1 MMDRGVIRGLC
12 FFFLVNE
19 RKQIKPANNK
29 ATILMKM
36 NTETMPSAECA
47 EIEMFWTVA
56 IS

>member
-1 MMDRGVIRGLC
+1 MDRGVIRGLC
-12 FFFLVNE
+12 FFPFDE

-36 NTETMPSAECA
+36 NTETMPSAECS
-47 EIEMFWTVA
+47 EIEIFWTVA